1 MDQKYARTSSILK
14 KNKYNNQKK
23 LKTKT
28 TKKMVKLKGMIASL
42 VLISLSAGILQSCN
56 KLEESSLP
64 EATHN
69 ADLAALESSSFESG
83 EVREGSL
90 TRRPNQDITNPSWTP
105 GNYDPIVALNY
116 QIRSPQKNKGDTYRF
131 VVTSTNFARKHIYIK
146 YYSPQGNEVF
156 EKMRPNPSY
165 TSFEIQRRFQQE
177 GIYHIRFF
185 VESSALYL
193 PYPSIHKDSYKIN
206 VELPVNVPPIG
217 DDYEQ
222 YAQYAGTQ
230 GTGANA
236 FDYEQW
242 GFAMYNCTSW
252 VALKMN
258 QMWADAGQR
267 FHNKIFGK
275 ALSNAKNWKEIFS
288 DNGYRVDQQ
297 PKAGAILWIQPGYHG
312 TSTTFGHVGFVH
324 SVRNGRV
331 FYSDYNHNKD
341 KSWHTNSFPLN
352 NIGHRYFIHAQKPR

>member
-1 MDQKYARTSSILK
+1 M
-14 KNKYNNQKK
+14 
-23 LKTKT
+23 T

-56 KLEESSLP
+56 KLEDSSLP

-69 ADLAALESSSFESG
+69 ADLAALESSSFESD
-83 EVREGSL
+83 EVMEGSL

-105 GNYDPIVALNY
+105 GNYDPVIARHY
-116 QIRSPQKNKGDTYRF
+116 QIRSPQKIKGDTYRF

-156 EKMRPNPSY
+156 EEMRPNLSY

-217 DDYEQ
+217 DDYDQ
-222 YAQYAGTQ
+222 KVRRGGSDADGTYDISYFYYHQ
-230 GTGANA
+230 
-236 FDYEQW
+236 
-242 GFAMYNCTSW
+242 CTSW
-252 VALKMN
+252 VGLKVN
-258 QMWADAGQR
+258 QMWNTRNAFNNR
-267 FHNKIFGK
+267 MFGPR
-275 ALSNAKNWKEIFS
+275 LSHAKYWKTHFER
-288 DNGYRVDQQ
+288 NGYRVDRN
-297 PKAGAILWIQPGYHG
+297 PKPGSIIWFPANAKNHQND
-312 TSTTFGHVGFVH
+312 TFAREKGHVGFVH
-324 SVRNGRV
+324 KVVGNLVIWTEYNGGDPNSYREQ
-331 FYSDYNHNKD
+331 NIWTLD
-341 KSWHTNSFPLN
+341 KLPAET
-352 NIGHRYFIHAQKPR
+352 RFIHVQKRIH